1 MHAAGAV
8 FPIVERFGLGLY
20 VEIWPQYSAKAVFYV
35 AQLRFTARLL
45 AI

>member
-8 FPIVERFGLGLY
+8 FSGATRFGPRLC

-45 AI
+45 AN